1 MKEFLSKIETLD
13 NIRQWEERDSIIK
26 ESVSQHSF
34 KVSAIAVYLLKKLD
48 DCIIDD
54 EVDIHFVYN
63 YDFFS
68 SKVLY
73 YAIMHDFDEAILGR
87 DISHKV
93 KYNDYNGNEIRECI
107 DNFVANK
114 SGEFKC
120 FVEKPSEEVRLFVK
134 FCDWIALYTFIVRNE
149 NMGCKTFVS
158 EKEYCKT
165 NIERKYNEVISMLK
179 SYFNLRD
186 YHLSKFVKLKD
197 ILYHG

>member
-1 MKEFLSKIETLD
+1 MKEFLGKIETLD

-34 KVSAIAVYLLKKLD
+34 KVSAVAVYLLKKLYD
-48 DCIIDD
+48 FVSDCDY
-54 EVDIHFVYN
+54 DIPTDFGDN

-68 SKVLY
+68 SRVLS

-93 KYNDYNGNEIRECI
+93 KYNDYNGDEIRECI

-114 SGEFKC
+114 SGKFKC
-120 FVEKPSEEVRLFVK
+120 FVEKPSEEVKLFVK
-134 FCDWIALYTFIVRNE
+134 LCDWIALYAFIVRNE
-149 NMGCKTFVS
+149 NMGCKTFVG

-165 NIERKYNEVISMLK
+165 NIEKKHSETVRMLMT
-179 SYFNLRD
+179 YFNLWE
-186 YHLSKFVKLKD
+186 YNLEKFVELKD
-197 ILYHG
+197 IL

>member
-34 KVSAIAVYLLKKLD
+34 KVSAVAVYLLKKLD
-48 DCIIDD
+48 DCTIDED
-54 EVDIHFVYN
+54 VDDDFDDN

-68 SKVLY
+68 SRVLS

-93 KYNDYNGNEIRECI
+93 KYNDYNGDEIRERI
-107 DNFVANK
+107 DKCGAKK
-114 SGEFKC
+114 SGKFKC
-120 FVEKPSEEVRLFVK
+120 FVEKPSEAVKLFVK
-134 FCDWIALYTFIVRNE
+134 LCDWIALYTFIVRNE

-158 EKEYCKT
+158 EREYCKS
-165 NIERKYNEVISMLK
+165 NIEKKYSEVVSMLK
-179 SYFNLRD
+179 SYFNLEN
-186 YHLSKFVKLKD
+186 YHLEKFVKLRD
-197 ILYHG
+197 IL